1 DLSYS
6 HKNEIA
12 QSIINISKRIYQTKR
27 FISKPLR
34 EIFYSEFQ
42 KVKSI
47 DVSENDTLRIYF
59 QSIVVILLNLVP
71 KEKDPGLG
79 KLIKETNH
87 KNNKILIVKSV
98 WKSFNEY
105 ARDSLSSALDF
116 GVNIYNFTE

>member
-1 DLSYS
+1 M
-6 HKNEIA
+6 
-12 QSIINISKRIYQTKR
+12 
-27 FISKPLR
+27 
-34 EIFYSEFQ
+34 
-42 KVKSI
+42 
-47 DVSENDTLRIYF
+47 SENDTLRIYF